1 MAVDYRNKV
10 VTSALSFVGVT
21 GGKASGDDIFINY
34 YNQLTGTTF
43 DVDTTPWCAIFVTYN
58 LRKAGIPTSICPS
71 FAGCTYVRDK
81 FLIPKNIYKLRTSG
95 YIPKPGDLILFNWN
109 KKADT
114 LQHVGLVEK
123 VEGSLI
129 YTIEGNSKGGYTTY
143 GVRHKS
149 YDLNS
154 PYIIGYGAL
163 KYEDITDA
171 AEFKPTTSVA
181 TTVAKSTGKLSSS
194 EKKTM
199 IKKFQQWL
207 NNNYQAGLVI
217 DGSCGPL
224 TKKAAI
230 KALQIELNKQFNR
243 GLEVDGSF
251 GPLTKKVCETLK
263 FGSKGNITYIAQGL
277 LYAHGYE
284 CGGFDGS
291 FGSKFYKA
299 IKLYQVES
307 GIKTLANYGKVD
319 TTTWTNLCNKW

>member
-1 MAVDYRNKV
+1 MAIDYRNKV
-10 VTSALSFVGVT
+10 VTSALSHVGVT

-71 FAGCTYVRDK
+71 FAGCTYIRDK
-81 FLIPKNIYKLRTSG
+81 FLIPNNLYKLRTSG
-95 YIPKPGDLILFNWN
+95 YSPKPGDLIFFNWS
-109 KKADT
+109 KKTAT
-114 LQHVGLVEK
+114 LDHVGLVEK
-123 VEGSLI
+123 VEGNLV

-149 YDLNS
+149 YQLS
-154 PYIIGYGAL
+154 SAYIIGYGAL
-163 KYEDITDA
+163 LYETITGSVD
-171 AEFKPTTSVA
+171 FNINNTT
-181 TTVAKSTGKLSSS
+181 TTVAQSTGKITAS

-199 IKKFQQWL
+199 VKKFQQWL
-207 NNNYQAGLVI
+207 NTNYNAGLAI

-230 KALQIELNKQFNR
+230 RALQIELNKQFKRN
-243 GLEVDGSF
+243 LEEDGSF
-251 GPLTKKVCETLK
+251 GPLTKAAVETLK

-291 FGSKFYKA
+291 FGNKFYKA
-299 IKLYQVES
+299 IKQYQVDT
-307 GIKTLANYGKVD
+307 GIKTLVNYGKIEA
-319 TTTWTNLCNKW
+319 TTWTNLCNKW